1 MRLPRRQ
8 ITPGGRK
15 RHADVVTG
23 IKSHYTGRQEHTRG
37 DAGGELN
44 SAEEERIGKAMLGYL
59 EASGDV
65 HGLLQQVLTQVAGY
79 SLMLMT
85 SSRPAPQLEGAIS
98 MARASAD
105 RAYDRARAL
114 RAPASAVHHQ
124 HHLLKASEATCS
136 AFVAAETCAAP
147 GASDGDRDALSRAL
161 RQATR
166 HLQTTTRL
174 LPGFEMV
181 DFGQACCAMYA
192 TAIRPRGE

>member
-105 RAYDRARAL
+105 RAYDRARA
-114 RAPASAVHHQ
+114 
-124 HHLLKASEATCS
+124 
-136 AFVAAETCAAP
+136 
-147 GASDGDRDALSRAL
+147 
-161 RQATR
+161 
-166 HLQTTTRL
+166 
-174 LPGFEMV
+174 
-181 DFGQACCAMYA
+181 
-192 TAIRPRGE
+192 